1 MKSTPPVSSVPDTT
15 APNGRVHA
23 RFLAAVLS
31 AGALAVAG
39 WLALNASDGVSV
51 TPQDQRLVGLVAL
64 GLFFIGITFYLAAS
78 AATGPRGPEN
88 YRSAHPGAGRS
99 EGDRSARVIRR
110 IRSLSALGAVCAIAA
125 LLAVAALGALRILVP
140 PAERAVSV
148 QFSEITGRVQL
159 EFCPSLPSSF
169 DAQVKPADLAGSSTL
184 LPVWVASRDC
194 GNPSFQN
201 GVWLY
206 LNRSTI
212 TVADAGDR

>member
-1 MKSTPPVSSVPDTT
+1 M
-15 APNGRVHA
+15 HA

-51 TPQDQRLVGLVAL
+51 TPQDQRLVALVAL
-64 GLFFIGITFYLAAS
+64 VLFFIGITFYLAAA
-78 AATGPRGPEN
+78 AATGPRSPAHPGT
-88 YRSAHPGAGRS
+88 AHPGAGGS

-110 IRSLSALGAVCAIAA
+110 IRSLSALGAVCSIAA

-140 PAERAVSV
+140 PAERAVTV

-169 DAQVKPADLAGSSTL
+169 DALAKPADLAGSSTL

-194 GNPSFQN
+194 GNSSFQN